1 MTREELIQLATRAR
15 DSAYAPYSK
24 FQVGSAL
31 VLNDGRSF
39 SGVNVENCSYGLTLC
54 AERNAITSAVS
65 HGAKPG
71 DISHI
76 VIVAHSPGWPS
87 PCGAC
92 RQVMSEFMPRDAKVS
107 PGYGRQSQHAK
118 LEVAGVSVITN
129 RAAGLSATPL
139 SHAEVKEV
147 GAMVEGP
154 LCELLSRV
162 VSQF

>member
-1 MTREELIQLATRAR
+1 MTQEELIQLATRAR

-107 PGYGRQSQHAK
+107 LYSLASNETRSF
-118 LEVAGVSVITN
+118 
-129 RAAGLSATPL
+129 
-139 SHAEVKEV
+139 
-147 GAMVEGP
+147 
-154 LCELLSRV
+154 ELQELFP
-162 VSQF
+162 QAFEPAQLP